1 MDINFLRAL
10 STVFVFVAFIGVCW
24 WAFAP
29 KRRKKF
35 EEAAQLPFADEAGK
49 TSSVEKPSEDESA
62 DETDKQG

>member
-10 STVFVFVAFIGVCW
+10 STVFVFLAFLGVCW

-35 EEAAQLPFADEAGK
+35 EDAARLPFADEPA
-49 TSSVEKPSEDESA
+49 KPPSTDERA
-62 DETDKQG
+62 DENHKQD

>member
-35 EEAAQLPFADEAGK
+35 EEAAQLPFADEAEGK
-49 TSSVEKPSEDESA
+49 PAAKKQSPGDTA
-62 DETDKQG
+62 DETKKQD